1 MRNWQIKLSLF
12 LNYFVYA
19 ILLNSVGTVILK
31 VQHNFGV
38 SEGSASVLEAFK
50 DLSIAGVSFLLSSYI
65 VRIGYKRAMLL
76 ALGFVTL
83 GCFLLPIMPAFWAT
97 KLLFAIIGSSFAL
110 IKMSVYGTIGLVT
123 KDKKEHLSLM
133 NFIESFFMVGI
144 LTGYF
149 IFSAFVQDGNSQST
163 EWFNV
168 YYLLAGIAVVAFL
181 LLLSTSLDESSVK
194 TTEVNPFVRDF
205 IDFLT

>member
-65 VRIGYKRAMLL
+65 YLQR
-76 ALGFVTL
+76 FD
-83 GCFLLPIMPAFWAT
+83 
-97 KLLFAIIGSSFAL
+97 AI
-110 IKMSVYGTIGLVT
+110 
-123 KDKKEHLSLM
+123 
-133 NFIESFFMVGI
+133 
-144 LTGYF
+144 
-149 IFSAFVQDGNSQST
+149 
-163 EWFNV
+163 
-168 YYLLAGIAVVAFL
+168 
-181 LLLSTSLDESSVK
+181 
-194 TTEVNPFVRDF
+194 
-205 IDFLT
+205 